1 MNSMQFLVTTFFD
14 LYIMVVILRIW
25 LQAARADFYNPFSQ
39 FIVKATQP
47 VLKPLRRVI
56 PSIGNI
62 DLATLTF
69 AYALCVLKF
78 VLLMLM
84 ASNGAVGF
92 SPDFLII
99 GLLALIKAGGKLL
112 FWVLLLRAI
121 LSWVSQGRSPIEYV
135 FHQLTEPML
144 APIRRILPS
153 MGGLDLSVL
162 VLFIALQFANFLMGY
177 LTSTLFGPIW
187 YRL

>member
-1 MNSMQFLVTTFFD
+1 MNSMQFLVTTAFD

-56 PSIGNI
+56 PSFGSI
-62 DLATLTF
+62 DMATLLF
-69 AYALCVLKF
+69 AYVLCVLKF
-78 VLLMLM
+78 VLLMLL

-92 SPDFLII
+92 SPDLLII
-99 GLLALIKAGGKLL
+99 GLLALLKAAGKLL
-112 FWVLLLRAI
+112 FWILILRAI
-121 LSWVSQGRSPIEYV
+121 LSWISQGRSPVEYV

-144 APIRRILPS
+144 APIRRVIPV

-162 VLFIALQFANFLMGY
+162 VLFIVLQFANFLVGDI
-177 LTSTLFGPIW
+177 TSAMFGPIW
-187 YRL
+187 YSL